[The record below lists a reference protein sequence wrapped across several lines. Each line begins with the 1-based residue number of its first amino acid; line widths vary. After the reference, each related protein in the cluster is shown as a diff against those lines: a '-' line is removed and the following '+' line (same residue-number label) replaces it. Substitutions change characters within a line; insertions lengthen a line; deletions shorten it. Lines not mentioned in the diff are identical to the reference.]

1 MAVSADLEVQ
11 APTEGKNTILV
22 TNMCARAKR
31 NIIFGIVFFIG
42 IQLFWVFFS
51 QSDLNDIPGLQKD
64 TRLSELKER
73 LSFAENLDRDRKNE
87 LQTLRRRFEILIQ
100 ALQMLQTQQRRDNSY
115 QRPNVSTDDN
125 ANNSNSNNISSS
137 LQQLLRISDKN
148 EPSNDSI
155 RFDPQFKLLL
165 QNITDNA
172 ELQLP
177 NFFNHMPHLSGKPES
192 LVPALK
198 VSKSRS
204 GVSIVFGIPTIKRP
218 VQSYLMATIRSLI
231 DGLSEDER
239 AEALLILMV
248 AEADL
253 EYVKKV
259 HEDIRKV
266 FADHLDSGLLE
277 IISPHPSFYPDF
289 DSIKESLG
297 DSKLRSKWRTKQ
309 NVDFS
314 YLMMYAQTRGHF
326 YCQLED
332 DVQSKP
338 GYFSAMKNFAL
349 NQKTDEWILLEFSQ
363 LGFIGKLFKTSD
375 IPSIIQFIVM
385 FYKDK
390 PVDWLLD
397 HFVFVR
403 VCRLDNDIKHCQR
416 QKDSVRIRF
425 KPSLFQH
432 IGTHSSLPGKI
443 QALKDGAF

>member
-1 MAVSADLEVQ
+1 MFSPMSVTLS
-11 APTEGKNTILV
+11 PTEGKDTTLV

-51 QSDLNDIPGLQKD
+51 QSDRNNIPGLQKD

-115 QRPNVSTDDN
+115 QRPNVSTNDN
-125 ANNSNSNNISSS
+125 ANSSNRNNISSS

-204 GVSIVFGIPTIKRP
+204 GVSIVFGIPTTKRP
-218 VQSYLMATIRSLI
+218 IQSYLMATIRSLI
-231 DGLSEDER
+231 DGLSED
-239 AEALLILMV
+239 
-248 AEADL
+248 
-253 EYVKKV
+253 
-259 HEDIRKV
+259 
-266 FADHLDSGLLE
+266 
-277 IISPHPSFYPDF
+277 
-289 DSIKESLG
+289 
-297 DSKLRSKWRTKQ
+297 
-309 NVDFS
+309 
-314 YLMMYAQTRGHF
+314 
-326 YCQLED
+326 
-332 DVQSKP
+332 
-338 GYFSAMKNFAL
+338 
-349 NQKTDEWILLEFSQ
+349 
-363 LGFIGKLFKTSD
+363 
-375 IPSIIQFIVM
+375 
-385 FYKDK
+385 
-390 PVDWLLD
+390 
-397 HFVFVR
+397 
-403 VCRLDNDIKHCQR
+403 
-416 QKDSVRIRF
+416 
-425 KPSLFQH
+425 
-432 IGTHSSLPGKI
+432 
-443 QALKDGAF
+443 

>member
-1 MAVSADLEVQ
+1 MFSPMSVTLS
-11 APTEGKNTILV
+11 PTEGKDTTLV

-51 QSDLNDIPGLQKD
+51 QSDRNNIPGLQKD

-100 ALQMLQTQQRRDNSY
+100 ALQMLQTQQRRDDSY
-115 QRPNVSTDDN
+115 QRPTVSTDDN
-125 ANNSNSNNISSS
+125 ANNSNGNNISSS

-218 VQSYLMATIRSLI
+218 IQSYLMATIRSLI

-289 DSIKESLG
+289 DSIKVSVDTWGYLG
-297 DSKLRSKWRTKQ
+297 
-309 NVDFS
+309 V
-314 YLMMYAQTRGHF
+314 
-326 YCQLED
+326 
-332 DVQSKP
+332 P
-338 GYFSAMKNFAL
+338 G
-349 NQKTDEWILLEFSQ
+349 D
-363 LGFIGKLFKTSD
+363 
-375 IPSIIQFIVM
+375 P
-385 FYKDK
+385 
-390 PVDWLLD
+390 
-397 HFVFVR
+397 
-403 VCRLDNDIKHCQR
+403 C
-416 QKDSVRIRF
+416 
-425 KPSLFQH
+425 
-432 IGTHSSLPGKI
+432 
-443 QALKDGAF
+443 